1 MKVVLKVGV
10 VLAVAVALSGCHP
23 IRAFKARAFSCHLKQ
38 PYMAARSVPNLVVP
52 TDLDKPDRTDA
63 LSIPD
68 LKEPPPPPRGG
79 HDPCLD
85 TPPPFKGAAKPA
97 APSAS

>member
-10 VLAVAVALSGCHP
+10 LLAVSVALSGCHP
-23 IRAFKARAFSCHLKQ
+23 FRALKSRAFSCHIKQ
-38 PYMAARSVPNLVVP
+38 PYTAASSVAPLQVP
-52 TDLDKPDRTDA
+52 PGLDKPDRTDA

-68 LKEPPPPPRGG
+68 LKEPPPPERHG

-85 TPPPFKGAAKPA
+85 EPPPFKAAAATKPA
-97 APSAS
+97 A